1 MAASTSVVFGFHA
14 EEVSDLCVS
23 GVSGSRLHL
32 THHELVLSGNV
43 FHGDNIA
50 GFLLLFLD
58 NVVLDMCQV
67 NLKFVF
73 PVLLTSGRTNT
84 LTFTVSI
91 SVVVSMSTE
100 SFLNVK
106 LEFHFQTEL
115 YLTDSELTIF
125 VVDFGCCC
133 SFLIG
138 VVDSLVESSLHFG
151 ESLVHAAADFD
162 RVSIF
167 LGFVHLEVFLGLTNH
182 KELRVLEVF
191 CSEFTIKFSLNL
203 VCNVSLRLFFDVF
216 ILKEDSRRS
225 ISWDREDK
233 IEIVVSICEEA
244 AFPVSNSLFSTDK
257 GMLLLLAIFHSV
269 SFFSLTFIVEHVE
282 CDLLF
287 SLERHIQPRDMDTT
301 FTCSITHTDIHLSID
316 LFSR

>member
-32 THHELVLSGNV
+32 THHELVLSRNV

-50 GFLLLFLD
+50 GLLLLFLD

-73 PVLLTSGRTNT
+73 PVLLSSGRTNT
-84 LTFTVSI
+84 LTFTVSV

-100 SFLNVK
+100 SFLNAK

-133 SFLIG
+133 SFFIG
-138 VVDSLVESSLHFG
+138 VIDGLVESSLHFG
-151 ESLVHAAADFD
+151 ESLVHAAADND

-167 LGFVHLEVFLGLTNH
+167 LGFVHLEVFLGLANH
-182 KELRVLEVF
+182 KELGVLEVF

-225 ISWDREDK
+225 ISWDCEDK
-233 IEIVVSICEEA
+233 VEIVVSICEEA

-269 SFFSLTFIVEHVE
+269 SFFSLTFIVEYVE
-282 CDLLF
+282 CNLLF
-287 SLERHIQPRDMDTT
+287 SLERHIQSRDMNTT
-301 FTCSITHTDIHLSID
+301 FTCSITHADIHLTVD